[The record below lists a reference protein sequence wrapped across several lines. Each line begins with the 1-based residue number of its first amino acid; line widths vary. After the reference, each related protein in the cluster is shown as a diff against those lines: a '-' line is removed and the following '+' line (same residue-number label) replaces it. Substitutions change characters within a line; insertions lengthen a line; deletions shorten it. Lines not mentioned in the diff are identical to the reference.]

1 MSFTSSIFGTLLK
14 KGATSTMDE
23 IVKMGINVF
32 DYERLQFVVH
42 YKDAVSLFIVT
53 NCALVE
59 RTYGLDETDRTR
71 RKGDPTTG

>member
-1 MSFTSSIFGTLLK
+1 
-14 KGATSTMDE
+14 
-23 IVKMGINVF
+23 MGIDVF